1 MLNKGWIDIHA
12 HVLPGVDDGAR
23 DWEESRALL
32 KLAYDQGIRDVYKRQ
47 ADQGGSSPFQTV

>member
-32 KLAYDQGIRDVYKRQ
+32 KLAYDQGIRHIIATPSLYI
-47 ADQGGSSPFQTV
+47 